1 MPSKSL
7 RQKICDID
15 AVMRNANYWITEW
28 QLNGFDI
35 DTELKLNNANNIMH
49 RLMESLDMDYELH
62 MILRRFYDCHMREVN
77 LIKSRKDK

>member
-62 MILRRFYDCHMREVN
+62 MILKRIYD
-77 LIKSRKDK
+77 

>member
-15 AVMRNANYWITEW
+15 NAMHMASYW
-28 QLNGFDI
+28 LYDCKLSFDNDDSLKKLDKANVVI
-35 DTELKLNNANNIMH
+35 DKL
-49 RLMESLDMDYELH
+49 LLSLDMDYELY
-62 MILRRFYDCHMREVN
+62 MILHRFYDYHMREVN

>member
-35 DTELKLNNANNIMH
+35 DTELKLNNANNIMY

-62 MILRRFYDCHMREVN
+62 MILRRFYDYHMREVN

>member
-15 AVMRNANYWITEW
+15 AAMRNANCWIAEW

-35 DTELKLNNANNIMH
+35 ATELKLNNANNIMH
-49 RLMESLDMDYELH
+49 RLMESLDMDYELY
-62 MILRRFYDCHMREVN
+62 MILKRFYDYHMREVN

>member
-15 AVMRNANYWITEW
+15 AVMRNANYWIAEW

-35 DTELKLNNANNIMH
+35 DTELKLNNANNI
-49 RLMESLDMDYELH
+49 SLYP
-62 MILRRFYDCHMREVN
+62 IFSYFRV
-77 LIKSRKDK
+77 

>member
-35 DTELKLNNANNIMH
+35 NTELKLNNANDIMY
-49 RLMESLDMDYELH
+49 RLIESLDMDYELY
-62 MILRRFYDCHMREVN
+62 MILKRFYDYHMREVN
-77 LIKSRKDK
+77 LIKLRKDK

>member
-15 AVMRNANYWITEW
+15 AAMRNANYWIAEW

-35 DTELKLNNANNIMH
+35 ATELKLNNANNIMH
-49 RLMESLDMDYELH
+49 RLMESLDMDYELY
-62 MILRRFYDCHMREVN
+62 MILKRFYDYHMREVN

>member
-49 RLMESLDMDYELH
+49 RLMESLDMDYELY
-62 MILRRFYDCHMREVN
+62 MILHRFYDYHMREVN